1 MIRDRF
7 ALSSSYR
14 RAMHPAPRRP
24 WRSVV
29 LYRRF
34 AAPGRSGY
42 VSSPVF
48 CLHLVTWRWANSA
61 REGLK
66 RLLNTA
72 QCLVPGHILQQS
84 ATIRHDCGR
93 TLFSRDMAIFNRT
106 EMQGEDAL
114 LFSVCLLVCLFSCVS
129 FYHHCVIFSTV
140 IPFISFFYS
149 SYQPLFFISF
159 TPVFFIYV
167 VHLLFH
173 VLVFFLNCLF
183 FLSFSVLSLSLL
195 TQLSLNEC
203 AFIFCF
209 LSDN

>member
-1 MIRDRF
+1 MLSDRF

-14 RAMHPAPRRP
+14 RAMHPAPRSP
-24 WRSVV
+24 SRSVV

-34 AAPGRSGY
+34 AATGRSGY

-106 EMQGEDAL
+106 EMQGGCVTFFCLSVSMLVFLPVILSSLHHFFDCLWSLSFPSFILATTS
-114 LFSVCLLVCLFSCVS
+114 LFYFLYSCLLYLCCSFVISCS
-129 FYHHCVIFSTV
+129 C
-140 IPFISFFYS
+140 
-149 SYQPLFFISF
+149 
-159 TPVFFIYV
+159 VFFIR
-167 VHLLFH
+167 
-173 VLVFFLNCLF
+173 FFCL
-183 FLSFSVLSLSLL
+183 FLSFLLYLCLLSC
-195 TQLSLNEC
+195 LNV
-203 AFIFCF
+203 F
-209 LSDN
+209 LFF

>member
-1 MIRDRF
+1 MLRDRF

-14 RAMHPAPRRP
+14 RAMRPAPRRP
-24 WRSVV
+24 SRSVV

-34 AAPGRSGY
+34 AATGRSGY
-42 VSSPVF
+42 VSSPAF

-106 EMQGEDAL
+106 EMQEGCVTFFCL
-114 LFSVCLLVCLFSCVS
+114 SVSMLVFLRVILSS
-129 FYHHCVIFSTV
+129 LHHFFRLSVIT
-140 IPFISFFYS
+140 FISFFYS
-149 SYQPLFFISF
+149 CYQPLFFF
-159 TPVFFIYV
+159 Y
-167 VHLLFH
+167 
-173 VLVFFLNCLF
+173 FL
-183 FLSFSVLSLSLL
+183 
-195 TQLSLNEC
+195 
-203 AFIFCF
+203 
-209 LSDN
+209 